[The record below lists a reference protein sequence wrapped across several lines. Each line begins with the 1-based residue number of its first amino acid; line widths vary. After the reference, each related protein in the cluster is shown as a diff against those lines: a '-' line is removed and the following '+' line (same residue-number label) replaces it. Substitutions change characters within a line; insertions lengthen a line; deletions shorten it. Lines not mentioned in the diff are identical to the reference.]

1 MKTLGINSKLEYTL
15 TGVKG
20 TVTAINN
27 DHVVI
32 ETEKGERFQSALDEV
47 AQSLDRGS
55 LKVLEV

>member
-15 TGVKG
+15 TGVKA
-20 TVTAINN
+20 TVTAIEN
-27 DHVVI
+27 DAVLI

-47 AQSLDRGS
+47 TQSLDSGS